1 MRDSGEPP
9 GPGQNGAVIFPASMP
24 TKVRVLMVAC
34 FVGAI
39 AIFVGAYLKNGDPS
53 GNNGCNQ
60 PAAIEV
66 LYPACNTLAFQQA
79 PVGVDMAP
87 GYKVDLTVNGQPIP
101 LDQIDNRQGQSAVD
115 AKTTP
120 DVFIFTPGPGKV
132 LERLPA
138 GPVSAVVSYRK
149 LSENDAT
156 AKTFRWTFTVS

>member
-1 MRDSGEPP
+1 M
-9 GPGQNGAVIFPASMP
+9 IFPESMP
-24 TKVRVLMVAC
+24 TKVRALMVVC

-39 AIFVGAYLKNGDPS
+39 GIFVGAYLKNGDPS

-87 GYKVDLTVNGQPIP
+87 GYTVDLTVNGQPIP
-101 LDQIDNRQGQSAVD
+101 LDQIDNRQGRSGVD
-115 AKTTP
+115 TKTSP
-120 DVFIFTPGPGKV
+120 DVFLFTPGTNKV
-132 LERLPA
+132 LEELPP
-138 GPVSAVVSYRK
+138 GPVSAVVTYRK
-149 LSENDAT
+149 LSENEST